1 MYCAHVLLIHRKRS
15 PFPAGEGFFVQL
27 YLLYRFFD
35 SLRRATARSLFFYDF
50 LDSFSTKPWKL
61 NDDNGTWIIV
71 IFIIS
76 KLFCQEKR
84 LSRHFFLLFC
94 TKTLPSGFNIIK
106 LRKWQKEDTHNKA
119 EKSRVM
125 CIFLTKKHGEKT
137 GKKSLSKK
145 VLKKERIYGIL
156 YRKLAA
162 E

>member
-1 MYCAHVLLIHRKRS
+1 MIATR
-15 PFPAGEGFFVQL
+15 AEGGEGLFL
-27 YLLYRFFD
+27 AYYLCFYNPSV
-35 SLRRATARSLFFYDF
+35 SLARPTSPY
-50 LDSFSTKPWKL
+50 T
-61 NDDNGTWIIV
+61 G
-71 IFIIS
+71 
-76 KLFCQEKR
+76 
-84 LSRHFFLLFC
+84 
-94 TKTLPSGFNIIK
+94 NIIK

-137 GKKSLSKK
+137 GKKSVKK